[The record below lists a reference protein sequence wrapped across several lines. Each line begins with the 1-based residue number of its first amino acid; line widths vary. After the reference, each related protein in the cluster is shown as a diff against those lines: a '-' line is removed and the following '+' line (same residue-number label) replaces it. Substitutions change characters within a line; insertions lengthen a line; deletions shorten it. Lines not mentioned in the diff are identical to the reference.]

1 MAGMQTI
8 REGLTGN
15 ITKLIVV
22 AIVITF
28 VGSIGWAGFFSQ
40 GNANTIA
47 KIGSKQITNVDLG
60 FEASSQQFLINQR
73 FPNQQIEE
81 EVLLEISI
89 ESLIRKFGIL
99 NFIEDNDLY
108 LPDSFVLREL
118 AKNEQFQ
125 ENGRFNRQIFDSF
138 ARSNGFIT
146 QDYLNRIKQDLT
158 L

>member
-47 KIGSKQITNVDLG
+47 KMSWDDINEMMERIG
-60 FEASSQQFLINQR
+60 A
-73 FPNQQIEE
+73 
-81 EVLLEISI
+81 
-89 ESLIRKFGIL
+89 
-99 NFIEDNDLY
+99 
-108 LPDSFVLREL
+108 
-118 AKNEQFQ
+118 
-125 ENGRFNRQIFDSF
+125 
-138 ARSNGFIT
+138 
-146 QDYLNRIKQDLT
+146 
-158 L
+158 

>member
-40 GNANTIA
+40 GNANIIA

-60 FEASSQQFLINQR
+60 FEASSQQFQLNQR
-73 FPNQQIEE
+73 FPNQQI
-81 EVLLEISI
+81 
-89 ESLIRKFGIL
+89 
-99 NFIEDNDLY
+99 
-108 LPDSFVLREL
+108 
-118 AKNEQFQ
+118 
-125 ENGRFNRQIFDSF
+125 
-138 ARSNGFIT
+138 
-146 QDYLNRIKQDLT
+146 
-158 L
+158 